1 VAGFHISEI
10 YSPWKKLPEIVLDF
24 LMKKDDPEQLK
35 TFVNTSLAETY
46 VLRGEAPAADAIYGK
61 REFYEQGVAPSGCR
75 ILTGFVDVQ
84 ADRLEVEIKGWG
96 RDRQSW
102 SIGADVIP
110 GDTSQQAV
118 WDVLHAVIQQD
129 YSHANGG
136 TLPLWAVGIDSGY
149 RPQMVYQFCSKYAQP
164 AYGPAG
170 MKLCAVRT
178 VVPTKG
184 GHGWDR
190 AIEGFS
196 PVDAAKKRGGVR
208 ILTLGASYLKQAV
221 YDALRQPVPP
231 PGGQYPAGYW
241 HFPNYEYSWFQGL
254 TSESRIVR
262 ENGKPEWV
270 HDKSVRNEP
279 LDLAVGNLAMYILC
293 RTRLDRCSNA
303 DWGRLEELTSGPKQE
318 TPRSS
323 PEPVRRE
330 GEPWIE
336 KQDWFSRRS
345 DY

>member
-1 VAGFHISEI
+1 
-10 YSPWKKLPEIVLDF
+10 
-24 LMKKDDPEQLK
+24 
-35 TFVNTSLAETY
+35 
-46 VLRGEAPAADAIYGK
+46 
-61 REFYEQGVAPSGCR
+61 
-75 ILTGFVDVQ
+75 
-84 ADRLEVEIKGWG
+84 
-96 RDRQSW
+96 
-102 SIGADVIP
+102 
-110 GDTSQQAV
+110 
-118 WDVLHAVIQQD
+118 
-129 YSHANGG
+129 
-136 TLPLWAVGIDSGY
+136 
-149 RPQMVYQFCSKYAQP
+149 MVYQFCSKYAQP

-196 PVDAAKKRGGVR
+196 PVDAARKRGGVR

-221 YDALRQPVPP
+221 YDALRRPVPP
-231 PGGQYPAGYW
+231 PGGEYPAGYW

-303 DWGRLEELTSGPKQE
+303 DWCRLEELTFGPQQE

-323 PEPVRRE
+323 PEPDSRE
-330 GEPWIE
+330 REPWIE